1 MEELQ
6 DIPVLESVEDEAS
19 EVSKK
24 PESFSEV
31 RRKRKRPKV
40 SDMDT
45 EDDGP
50 ATQDT
55 GEERLKEA
63 PAKRPVFP
71 PVDAST
77 IVVRKYFKQEYILFS
92 CTVIGAVAR
101 ELGDL
106 YGWAPLPL
114 PLSPRLYICQ
124 GRGLM
129 LKERQDCLS
138 P

>member
-1 MEELQ
+1 MEEIQ
-6 DIPVLESVEDEAS
+6 DMPELESVRDEAGK
-19 EVSKK
+19 VSKK

-45 EDDGP
+45 EDGGP

-63 PAKRPVFP
+63 PAKRPLFP

-77 IVVRKYFKQEYILFS
+77 TVVSKYLDQQIFMI
-92 CTVIGAVAR
+92 
-101 ELGDL
+101 
-106 YGWAPLPL
+106 
-114 PLSPRLYICQ
+114 
-124 GRGLM
+124 
-129 LKERQDCLS
+129 
-138 P
+138 